1 MRTFLIIFMLLG
13 IISNALAQK
22 MSIGGNLQDTTT
34 KAPLENAVVM
44 AVRLNDSILLSHTRT
59 DTKGY
64 FSLNI
69 AIDTV
74 QIIVSHPKFNE
85 QSYYVFGSNANHEF
99 DFGKIILPPKS
110 HTLQEIVIYA
120 YKDPVFYKGD
130 TLIYTADSFKV
141 KPNATVE
148 DLLKKLPG
156 MKVDA
161 EGKIT
166 SQGKKIDQVLVDG
179 DEFFGTDPTI
189 ATKNLN
195 AKAVESVQVYE
206 AKNEQATDDGNETIQ
221 VLNLKLKEDAKKGY
235 FGKITGASDFK
246 QFHEGEVLANK
257 FNKKQK
263 ISFFGLASNT
273 PRSSIGWSDTYSYG
287 LNSEYVSTGDDD
299 ESGRYWFG
307 GRNNQNKGI
316 PQTVKTGIYYTDQ
329 LSSKTKISSNYSYT
343 NYQLGST
350 SETKSA
356 YFLSDTTYSTE
367 NKSFNK
373 QLNEAH
379 NIAFTLTQKLDSLT
393 ELKIAPVVKINSSST
408 STNESTNFL
417 NDENTSERITN
428 IFNTNKLQ
436 GSDINTTAVLTRKF
450 KKPKRLLQMS
460 YNNVT
465 VKNSATGILLSNNT
479 YFNNSLNSNDS
490 INQQKLN
497 SNTNNSHNA
506 IIKYTEPLT
515 KKIKLEFSY
524 NGNYTINTQ
533 KKETFNYSN
542 GEYSL
547 KDSILTNNFENTRIT
562 NRLGLKF
569 TYAVKK
575 QEFSIG
581 TKARNISIEN
591 ENIITQKII
600 TQNVSNIL
608 PFINYEYKFTESKRM
623 NIDYSTSSE
632 LPSINQ
638 LQPVQDNTNPNQIKN
653 GNPDLLPTFKQN
665 VNTSFY
671 GHKSITGN
679 YVWIGA
685 NYSNTKNAFTNS
697 IEYDSIGRTITTPI
711 NTNGNYNISGN
722 ISGTKTFF
730 SRLLSISPDLS
741 YDYSKNTNVI
751 NKQQN
756 ITTISNIT
764 SGIEITLVFDTLE
777 FSTGYRYDYN
787 SPKST
792 INAVNNQ
799 PYTTQTLFFNT
810 TLQLPFKLS
819 IESSI
824 NYTINSQRAE
834 GYNINVALWNAS
846 IEKRFLKNESLIL
859 SVEATDILNQ
869 NINTSRTVQ
878 DNIITDNK
886 TNIISRFILFKVVYK
901 FNSDK
906 NKKDEMDF

>member
-1 MRTFLIIFMLLG
+1 MSKFLIIFMLLG
-13 IISNALAQK
+13 IISNAFAQK
-22 MSIGGNLQDTTT
+22 MIIGGNVQDTTT
-34 KAPLENAVVM
+34 KTPLENAVVM

-59 DTKGY
+59 DAKGY

-74 QIIVSHPKFNE
+74 QIIVSHPKFND
-85 QSYYVFGSNANHEF
+85 QPFYVFGSVANHEF
-99 DFGKIILPPKS
+99 DFGKIVLPHKS
-110 HTLQEIVIYA
+110 HALQEIVIYA

-235 FGKITGASDFK
+235 FGKATGASDFK

-273 PRSSIGWSDTYSYG
+273 PRSSIGWSDNYSYG

-299 ESGRYWFG
+299 ESGRYWFD
-307 GRNNQNKGI
+307 GRSNQNKGI
-316 PQTVKTGIYYTDQ
+316 PKTIKTGIYYTDQ
-329 LSSKTKISSNYSYT
+329 LSSKTKISSNYNYT
-343 NYQLGST
+343 NYQLGT
-350 SETKSA
+350 RSETKSA

-367 NKSFNK
+367 NKSFNN
-373 QLNEAH
+373 QLNEGH
-379 NIAFTLTQKLDSLT
+379 NVTFNLTQKLDSLT
-393 ELKIAPVVKINSSST
+393 ELKIVPVVKINSSST
-408 STNESTNFL
+408 SKNESTNFL
-417 NDENTSERITN
+417 NDENTSERITE
-428 IFNTNKLQ
+428 IVNTNKLK
-436 GSDINTTAVLTRKF
+436 GTDINTTAVLTRKF
-450 KKPKRLLQMS
+450 RKPKRLLQMS

-465 VKNSATGILLSNNT
+465 IKNSTEGILLSNNT

-497 SNTNNSHNA
+497 SNSNTSHNA
-506 IIKYTEPLT
+506 IVKYTEPLT
-515 KKIKLEFSY
+515 KKIKLEYSY

-569 TYAVKK
+569 IYAVKK
-575 QEFSIG
+575 QEISIG

-591 ENIITQKII
+591 ENLITQKII
-600 TQNVSNIL
+600 TQNVNNIL
-608 PFINYEYKFTESKRM
+608 PFVNYEYKFSDSKRM

-665 VNTSFY
+665 INTSFY

-711 NTNGNYNISGN
+711 NTNGNYSVSGN

-741 YDYSKNTNVI
+741 YDYNKNTNVI

-764 SGIEITLVFDTLE
+764 SGLEITLVFDTLE
-777 FSTGYRYDYN
+777 FTAGYRYDYN

-792 INAVNNQ
+792 INVVNNQ

-810 TLQLPFKLS
+810 TLQLPLKFS
-819 IESSI
+819 VESSI

-846 IEKRFLKNESLIL
+846 LEKRFLKNESLIL